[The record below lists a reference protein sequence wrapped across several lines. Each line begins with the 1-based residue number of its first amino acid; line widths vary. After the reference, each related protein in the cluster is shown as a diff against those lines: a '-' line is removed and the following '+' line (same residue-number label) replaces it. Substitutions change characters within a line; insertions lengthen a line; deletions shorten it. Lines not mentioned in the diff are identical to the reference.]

1 MGISAENIIGNPSS
15 PLDADVASFP
25 APWAARIFA
34 MTRTLSINGHFTW
47 TEWAHALGRELHLHQ
62 ALFQSQMTEDL
73 AYYRCWVNALESLL
87 QGKGLVNGSSLQSA
101 ASAAVANW
109 PHPDHHAH
117 PEPVA
122 VSPSRI

>member
-1 MGISAENIIGNPSS
+1 MGISAENIIGNPSLA
-15 PLDADVASFP
+15 LDADTASFP
-25 APWAARIFA
+25 APWAARTFA

-62 ALFQSQMTEDL
+62 VLFQSQMSEDL

-87 QGKGLVNGSSLQSA
+87 QAKGLVNSSSLQSA
-101 ASAAVANW
+101 TSAAVANW

-117 PEPVA
+117 LEPVA